1 MFTSRLLLV
10 LAAMLMCSAAAS
22 FRPSAHAH
30 RRSIGIKWPGA
41 KAVVDVPTGQQ
52 SATVAFPDEADF
64 VKVDVELEESKGPS
78 LMRRAKKYFSF
89 KNDGMTS
96 RQRIAKM
103 GLDAILSYGF
113 IQNVSYTFTISLAWY
128 LSSMQVSLQRCR
140 G

>member
-1 MFTSRLLLV
+1 MRTAGPPVSRSGP
-10 LAAMLMCSAAAS
+10 A
-22 FRPSAHAH
+22 
-30 RRSIGIKWPGA
+30 GA
-41 KAVVDVPTGQQ
+41 NKAVVDHEPTGQQ
-52 SATVAFPDEADF
+52 SSTQRSATVAFPDEADF

-78 LMRRAKKYFSF
+78 LVRRIKKYFSF